1 MNSDDYAKKQAKKDA
16 EYEREYETWVKS
28 MTIEE
33 RREAEKLGL
42 LKPCLQRHG
51 NGSATGDSADSP
63 LMRIGDDPAL
73 MAPAADAQE
82 TATAETPIHEVADVL
97 RHFVADL
104 IAEGNTRLTV
114 ECLAVALGLSA
125 YNGES
130 MTDIANRHGIT
141 RAAVSKRCVDI
152 TERLNLPPSRAMR
165 STRARRI
172 YQKAQLK
179 RNRTPQP

>member
-1 MNSDDYAKKQAKKDA
+1 MKDDYSKRQSAKDA
-16 EYEREYETWVKS
+16 DYERQYQTWVDS
-28 MTIEE
+28 MSLDE

-42 LKPCLQRHG
+42 LKPCVQRYG
-51 NGSATGDSADSP
+51 NGAPDRDMADSP
-63 LMRIGDDPAL
+63 LASHEPDIAAL
-73 MAPAADAQE
+73 VDHEADLK
-82 TATAETPIHEVADVL
+82 TPQTREVADVL

-104 IAEGNTRLTV
+104 LSEGNTRLTV

-125 YNGES
+125 YDGET
-130 MTDIANRHGIT
+130 MTDIAKRHGIT

-179 RNRTPQP
+179 RKRQP

>member
-1 MNSDDYAKKQAKKDA
+1 MKDDYSKRQSAKNA
-16 EYEREYETWVKS
+16 EYEDQYKAWVDS
-28 MTIEE
+28 MSLDE

-42 LKPCLQRHG
+42 LKPCVQRYG
-51 NGSATGDSADSP
+51 NGSASGDSADSP
-63 LMRIGDDPAL
+63 IMRIGDDPAL
-73 MAPAADAQE
+73 EVHEPEAKPE
-82 TATAETPIHEVADVL
+82 TAMRDATEIL
-97 RHFVADL
+97 RHLVADL
-104 IAEGNTRLTV
+104 LTEGNTRLTV

-125 YNGES
+125 YDGET
-130 MTDIANRHGIT
+130 MTDIAKRHGIT

-179 RNRTPQP
+179 RNRRS

>member
-1 MNSDDYAKKQAKKDA
+1 MKDDYSKRQSAKDA
-16 EYEREYETWVKS
+16 AYEREYHAWVDS
-28 MTIEE
+28 MSLDE
-33 RREAEKLGL
+33 RREAEKMGL

-51 NGSATGDSADSP
+51 NGAPDHDMADSP
-63 LMRIGDDPAL
+63 LASHTPDIAAL
-73 MAPAADAQE
+73 VDHEPEDREE
-82 TATAETPIHEVADVL
+82 TSTRSVTDVL

-104 IAEGNTRLTV
+104 LSEGNTRLTI
-114 ECLAVALGLSA
+114 ECLAIALGLSA
-125 YNGES
+125 YDGET
-130 MTDIANRHGIT
+130 MTDIAQRHGIT

-179 RNRTPQP
+179 RNSHS

>member
-1 MNSDDYAKKQAKKDA
+1 MKDDYSKRQSAMDA
-16 EYEREYETWVKS
+16 QYERDYQAWVDS
-28 MTIEE
+28 MSLAE

-51 NGSATGDSADSP
+51 NGSASGDSADSP

-73 MAPAADAQE
+73 MVQEPEAKPE
-82 TATAETPIHEVADVL
+82 TAMRDATEIL
-97 RHFVADL
+97 RHLVADL
-104 IAEGNTRLTV
+104 LSEGNTRLTL

-125 YNGES
+125 YNGET
-130 MTDIANRHGIT
+130 MTDIAKRHGIT

-179 RNRTPQP
+179 RHRQS

>member
-1 MNSDDYAKKQAKKDA
+1 
-16 EYEREYETWVKS
+16 
-28 MTIEE
+28 
-33 RREAEKLGL
+33 
-42 LKPCLQRHG
+42 
-51 NGSATGDSADSP
+51 
-63 LMRIGDDPAL
+63 
-73 MAPAADAQE
+73 
-82 TATAETPIHEVADVL
+82 VL

-104 IAEGNTRLTV
+104 LSEGNTRLTV

-125 YNGES
+125 YDGET
-130 MTDIANRHGIT
+130 MTDIAKRHGIT

-179 RNRTPQP
+179 RKRQP

>member
-1 MNSDDYAKKQAKKDA
+1 MKDDYARRQSAKDA
-16 EYEREYETWVKS
+16 KYESDYKAWVDS
-28 MTIEE
+28 MTPEE
-33 RREAEKLGL
+33 RRDAEKLGL
-42 LKPCLQRHG
+42 LEPCVARHG
-51 NGSATGDSADSP
+51 NGAASGDSADSRH
-63 LMRIGDDPAL
+63 MRTGDDPAL
-73 MAPAADAQE
+73 VSSAIEPE
-82 TATAETPIHEVADVL
+82 EVAAMPMHIVADIL

-104 IAEGNTRLTV
+104 MADANTRLTV
-114 ECLAVALGLSA
+114 ECLAVSLGLSA

-165 STRARRI
+165 STRARKI

-179 RNRTPQP
+179 RNRHS

>member
-1 MNSDDYAKKQAKKDA
+1 MKDDYSKRQSAKDA
-16 EYEREYETWVKS
+16 QYEREYRAWVDS
-28 MTIEE
+28 MTPEE
-33 RREAEKLGL
+33 RTKLGAQGL
-42 LKPCLQRHG
+42 DKPMVGRHG
-51 NGSATGDSADSP
+51 NGSAAGDSADSP
-63 LMRIGDDPAL
+63 RMRIGDDPAL
-73 MAPAADAQE
+73 EVPAVDAE
-82 TATAETPIHEVADVL
+82 GETAETPVQSVADVL

-104 IAEGNTRLTV
+104 IADGNTRLTV

-152 TERLNLPPSRAMR
+152 TQRLNLPPSRAMR
-165 STRARRI
+165 STRARKI

-179 RNRTPQP
+179 RHRNSLQ

>member
-1 MNSDDYAKKQAKKDA
+1 MKDDYSKRQPAKDA
-16 EYEREYETWVKS
+16 EYERQYHAWVDS
-28 MTIEE
+28 MSLEE
-33 RREAEKLGL
+33 RREAEKFGL
-42 LKPCLQRHG
+42 LKPCVQRHG
-51 NGSATGDSADSP
+51 NGAPDRDMADSP
-63 LMRIGDDPAL
+63 LASHEPDIAAL
-73 MAPAADAQE
+73 VDHE
-82 TATAETPIHEVADVL
+82 TDQTASQTREVADVL

-104 IAEGNTRLTV
+104 LSEGNTRLTV

-125 YNGES
+125 YDGET
-130 MTDIANRHGIT
+130 MTDIAKRHGIT

-179 RNRTPQP
+179 RKRHP